1 MYKRFNID
9 VPRSQQRN
17 KKKKIRMSYNV
28 NSTELYIKII
38 IMISYMCL
46 RYYFLPLII
55 IIIITVVLL
64 VEIHNKQCEF
74 NATILDR
81 HGGHEEEA
89 YTRKEICELQTWKE
103 KKKKKTMMMMKIN
116 KYKKKVEK
124 KRKSLKINFRLPRVE
139 NCLNKK
145 CLENLAKH
153 KNKLSLEA
161 SFLWSLLFIL
171 SSSSSSSSWFAVY
184 DTRCDFL
191 KLDFMCLSQP
201 YFFGV

>member
-1 MYKRFNID
+1 MTCTRDLILMFPE
-9 VPRSQQRN
+9 VN
-17 KKKKIRMSYNV
+17 KETKKMKIRMSHNV

-103 KKKKKTMMMMKIN
+103 KKKTMMMKIN

-124 KRKSLKINFRLPRVE
+124 KRKSLKINFCLPRDE

-161 SFLWSLLFIL
+161 FFYGLFSSFCLHLLL
-171 SSSSSSSSWFAVY
+171 
-184 DTRCDFL
+184 L
-191 KLDFMCLSQP
+191 HLGSQ
-201 YFFGV
+201 YTTHVVIFWN